1 MERFRYLVLS
11 LLFVVF
17 AVMPP
22 VFAQESEVVEE
33 SAVEEEAV
41 WGDETAADE
50 VAPAE
55 TAELPAPSW
64 GINLGLGAS
73 LMSGEFIT
81 TDPSGLGV
89 VLNTPYAM
97 DLGPLNVNFSVS
109 LLMSNGMVAGGENV
123 DLTQVSLN
131 AGAFLPGLPVQ
142 AWLGV
147 GTGGSGLGMQVGAGV
162 PLNAF
167 MPDLPVFV
175 TLGGMAN
182 ILTKVHDNAPG
193 NTYTGMGFLMIGM
206 PFGN

>member
-11 LLFVVF
+11 LLFIVL

-22 VFAQESEVVEE
+22 VFAQEEVVEE
-33 SAVEEEAV
+33 AAVEEEAV
-41 WGDETAADE
+41 WGDEAAAAEE

-55 TAELPAPSW
+55 TAQLPAPSW
-64 GINLGLGAS
+64 GINLGFGAS
-73 LMSGEFIT
+73 LMSGEFVT

-89 VLNTPYAM
+89 VVNTPYAM

-109 LLMSNGMVAGGENV
+109 LLMSNGMVAGTEEV
-123 DLTQVSLN
+123 DLTQVSVN

-142 AWLGV
+142 GWLGV
-147 GTGGSGLGMQVGAGV
+147 GTGGSGMGMQVGAGV

-193 NTYTGMGFLMIGM
+193 NTYTGMGFLMVGM
-206 PFGN
+206 PLGN

>member
-1 MERFRYLVLS
+1 MKYIIPII
-11 LLFVVF
+11 LFLGF
-17 AVMPP
+17 LITP
-22 VFAQESEVVEE
+22 VFAQEEVVEE
-33 SAVEEEAV
+33 AAVEEEEAV
-41 WGDETAADE
+41 WGDEAAAAEE

-55 TAELPAPSW
+55 TAQLPAPSW
-64 GINLGLGAS
+64 GINLGFGAS
-73 LMSGEFIT
+73 LMSGEFVT

-89 VLNTPYAM
+89 VVNTPYAM

-123 DLTQVSLN
+123 DLTQVSVN

-147 GTGGSGLGMQVGAGV
+147 GTGGSGMGMQVGAGV

-206 PFGN
+206 PLGN

>member
-11 LLFVVF
+11 LLFIVL

-22 VFAQESEVVEE
+22 VFAQEEVVEE
-33 SAVEEEAV
+33 AAVEEEAV
-41 WGDETAADE
+41 WGDEAAAEE

-55 TAELPAPSW
+55 TAQLPAPSW
-64 GINLGLGAS
+64 GINLGLGAA
-73 LMSGEFIT
+73 LMSGEYVT

-89 VLNTPYAM
+89 VVNTPYAM
-97 DLGPLNVNFSVS
+97 DLGPLNVNFSLS
-109 LLMSNGMVAGGENV
+109 LLMSNGMVAGGEDV

-147 GTGGSGLGMQVGAGV
+147 GTGGSGMGMQVGAGV

-175 TLGGMAN
+175 TVGGMAN
-182 ILTKVHDNAPG
+182 ILTKVTENAPG
-193 NTYTGMGFLMIGM
+193 NTYTGMGFLMVGM
-206 PFGN
+206 PLGN